1 MYRRANQF
9 LIRTIC
15 GWLLLAIALP
25 VQAQT
30 PATINSVLEGTIVDE
45 TTNLP
50 LDGANINIE
59 GTTNQATTNEKGQFV
74 LRTGQKFPYNII
86 ITFIG
91 YDKKVVLASGSP
103 VSVRL
108 KPAGNAL
115 EDVVVVGYGTQKKAD
130 LTGAVSSVSQT
141 AIRQPLSSIDQALKG
156 ASSGVQVTQT
166 SGQPGGGVS
175 IRIRGGSSVQ
185 GGNEP
190 LYVIDGFPVYNN
202 SNTTGV
208 TKGANIN
215 PLAGINPADI
225 DRIDILKDAAAT
237 AIYGSRGANG
247 VVIITTKKGSP
258 RKSSI
263 SYEGSFGIQNVQK
276 KIDVLNAK
284 EFAVLRNEVL
294 FDSRPAGG
302 RFQYLTQQQ
311 IDALG
316 EGTNWQ
322 DEAFQTAPMQNHQ
335 VSVAGGS
342 NTTQYFLSG
351 NYNLQEGIVK
361 NTGFSRIAIR
371 ANVNAKPVSKLT
383 VSTNITASKADA
395 NVAPAGIIGSL
406 LIMPPTATIYEPD
419 GSYTLRNPFENI
431 FANPIAALNETR
443 NKLTSIRFLGTGYAE
458 YELVR
463 GLKAKVLLG
472 TDINNDKEKYYVP
485 STIYEGAA
493 TGGLA
498 SLGNTTTY
506 SWLNE
511 NTLTYLKEFGRHSL
525 TALVGFTQQESA
537 NESFTAGSQAFVTDD
552 LSYNSLESGSVLV
565 RPTSNTFDWVLHS
578 YLSRV
583 SYNYNGLYYLTA
595 SIRRDGSS
603 RFGRNNKW
611 GNFPSL
617 SAAWNIGNE
626 GFFERLRTPIS
637 DLKFRASF
645 GTTGNLE
652 IGQYQSLATLYTLNY
667 LFGGNIISGFAPQ
680 RIANDNLGWEKTYQY
695 NAGLDL
701 GFWRNRLSLSV
712 DAYYKKT
719 TDLLLNVEIPW
730 TTGYASS
737 LQNFGSVEN
746 TGLELGLKSKN
757 IAGHFV
763 WNSDLNISFNRN
775 KVAKIGNNAQSYVS
789 GNYIIQVGKPLGTFY
804 GTVTDGILQ
813 TGEEAQKGK
822 LTGNAAPK
830 AGDRLYKDI
839 NGDGA
844 FTTAADRTII
854 GNAQPDFI
862 FGFINTFSWKGF
874 DLSVFLQGTYG
885 NKIINGNRQT
895 LEMFTGQQ
903 NASVI
908 ALERWTP
915 QNPSATIPRAKLDP
929 APVFSDRFVE
939 DGSFLRVKDITLSYA
954 LPASLLDKIRIS
966 SLSFYVTG
974 QNLHMFTRYTG
985 FDPEVTSG
993 NNVSPGT
1000 DSGIYPLAKSIVAG
1014 LRITL

>member
-1 MYRRANQF
+1 MYRRVNQF
-9 LIRTIC
+9 LTYIIT
-15 GWLLLAIALP
+15 GWILLTIALP
-25 VQAQT
+25 AQAQT

-59 GTTNQATTNEKGQFV
+59 GTTNQTTTNEKGQFV

-91 YDKKVVLASGSP
+91 YDKKIVLAGGSP

-108 KPAGNAL
+108 KPASNEL
-115 EDVVVVGYGTQKKAD
+115 EDVVVVGYGTQKKTD

-208 TKGANIN
+208 TRGASVN
-215 PLAGINPADI
+215 PLAGINPSDI

-258 RKSSI
+258 RKGAI

-302 RFQYLTQQQ
+302 QFQYLTQQQ

-322 DEAFQTAPMQNHQ
+322 NEAFQQAPMQNHQ
-335 VSVAGGS
+335 ISVSGGS
-342 NTTQYFLSG
+342 NNTQYFLSG
-351 NYNLQEGIVK
+351 NYNFQEGILK
-361 NTGFSRIAIR
+361 HTDFSRIAIR
-371 ANVNAKPVSKLT
+371 ANVNAKPISKLT
-383 VSTNITASKADA
+383 ISANITASKADA
-395 NVAPAGIIGSL
+395 NVAPPGIIGSL
-406 LIMPPTATIYEPD
+406 LIMPPTATIYEPN

-431 FANPIAALNETR
+431 FANPIAALNETQ
-443 NKLTSIRFLGTGYAE
+443 NKLSTIRFLGTGYAE
-458 YELVR
+458 YEVIK

-472 TDINNDKEKYYVP
+472 TDVNNDKEKYYIP
-485 STIYEGAA
+485 STIYEGAT
-493 TGGLA
+493 TGGQA
-498 SLGNTTTY
+498 SLGNATTY

-511 NTLTYLKEFGRHSL
+511 NTLTYSKEFGKSSL

-537 NESFTAGSQAFVTDD
+537 NERFTAGSQAFVTDD
-552 LSYNSLESGSVLV
+552 LSYNNLESGSVLI

-583 SYNYNGLYYLTA
+583 SYSYDGLYYLTA

-617 SAAWNIGNE
+617 SAAWNISNE
-626 GFFERLRTPIS
+626 SFFERLQSAIS

-667 LFGGNIISGFAPQ
+667 LLGGNIINGFAPQ

-701 GFWRNRLSLSV
+701 GIWHNRLSFSI

-746 TGLELGLKSKN
+746 RGLELGLKSKN

-763 WNSDLNISFNRN
+763 WNSDFNISFNRN
-775 KVAKIGNNAQSYVS
+775 SVTKIGNNAQSYVS

-813 TGEEAQKGK
+813 TGEETEKGK
-822 LTGNAAPK
+822 FTGNATPK

-839 NGDGA
+839 NGDGT
-844 FTTAADRTII
+844 FTTAADRAII

-874 DLSVFLQGTYG
+874 DLSLFLQGTYG
-885 NKIINGNRQT
+885 NKIINSNRQT

-903 NASVI
+903 NASTA
-908 ALERWTP
+908 ALQRWTP
-915 QNPSATIPRAKLDP
+915 QNPSTTMPRAKLDP
-929 APVFSDRFVE
+929 APIFSDRFVE

-954 LPASLLDKIRIS
+954 LPASLLDRIRIS
-966 SLSFYVTG
+966 SVSFYVTG
-974 QNLHMFTRYTG
+974 QNLHTFTRYTG

-1000 DSGIYPLAKSIVAG
+1000 DSGIYPLAKSVVAG